1 VIAMTGQDRH
11 AVVIGASIAG
21 VLAARALADHY
32 HRVTLVDRDEMP
44 SRPVVRGGVPQGRH
58 VHGVLSS
65 GLGVIERLFPGT
77 THDLVSRGAQL
88 GDAQA
93 DVRYY
98 FGPRPLAVGHAG
110 LPALGVSRPLLEWYL
125 RRRLLQDRRVELLD
139 RTSVLDL
146 AFSAGERR
154 VVGLVVTDC
163 DAESPRL
170 LPAMLVV
177 DASGRTSRTTEWLE
191 RRGHPVP
198 PEDVRRVDKHYA
210 TRAFRQARRAGQPM
224 VLTAPATPDR
234 PRGGVMIA
242 QEDDVWTVSLYC
254 RGGARPPLGL
264 DEFRAWART
273 LSSPALAEAIDTMI
287 PLDEGARFR
296 FPANRR
302 RHYELL
308 DRFPPGL
315 VVTGDALCAFDP
327 VYAQGMSVA
336 ALEAEALE
344 RSLRKGVVG
353 LARRFHAA
361 AAATID
367 TPWAIAA
374 APAADAPAPLR
385 ARMIQR
391 YMGRLIRSAADD
403 PVLAAAFLRVNHLV
417 DQPQDLLRPSVAL
430 RVLRASRSPLPHS
443 AVRATRHPGRR
454 TGLIEASRS
463 APM

>member
-1 VIAMTGQDRH
+1 M
-11 AVVIGASIAG
+11 VIGASIAG
-21 VLAARALADHY
+21 VLAARVLADHY
-32 HRVTLVDRDEMP
+32 DRVTLVDRDEMP

-77 THDLVSRGAQL
+77 TADLVSRGAQL

-98 FGPRPLAVGHAG
+98 FGPRPLAGGHAG

-125 RRRLLQDRRVELLD
+125 RRRLLRNHRVDVLH

-146 AFSAGERR
+146 AFSADERR
-154 VVGLVVTDC
+154 VVGLIVTDC

-170 LPAMLVV
+170 LPAMLIV

-191 RRGHPVP
+191 RRGYAAP

-210 TRAFRQARRAGQPM
+210 TRAFRQARRPGQPM
-224 VLTAPATPDR
+224 VLTAPSTPDR
-234 PRGGVMIA
+234 PRGGVMVA
-242 QEDDVWTVSLYC
+242 QEDDVWTVSLYS
-254 RGGARPPLGL
+254 REGPRPPLAL
-264 DEFRAWART
+264 DEYRAWART
-273 LSSPALAEAIDTMI
+273 LGSPALADAIDTMI

-302 RHYELL
+302 RHYELV
-308 DRFPPGL
+308 DRLPRGL

-336 ALEAEALE
+336 ALEADALD
-344 RSLRKGVVG
+344 RALRDGVVG

-361 AAATID
+361 AAAIID
-367 TPWAIAA
+367 TPWGIAA
-374 APAADAPAPLR
+374 GPPTDATAPLR
-385 ARMIQR
+385 ARLIQR
-391 YMGRLIRSAADD
+391 YLGRLVQSAADD
-403 PVLAAAFLRVNHLV
+403 PLLTTAFLRVNHLV
-417 DQPQDLLRPSVAL
+417 DRPQDLLRLSVAL
-430 RVLRASRSPLPHS
+430 RVWRATRSPLPHS
-443 AVRATRHPGRR
+443 AVRATRHPGRQ
-454 TGLIEASRS
+454 TGVISASRS
-463 APM
+463 TPM

>member
-1 VIAMTGQDRH
+1 
-11 AVVIGASIAG
+11 
-21 VLAARALADHY
+21 
-32 HRVTLVDRDEMP
+32 
-44 SRPVVRGGVPQGRH
+44 
-58 VHGVLSS
+58 VLSS

-77 THDLVSRGAQL
+77 TDDLVSRGAQL

-98 FGPRPLAVGHAG
+98 FGPRPLAYGYAG

-125 RRRLLQDRRVELLD
+125 RRRLLRNHRVDVLHL
-139 RTSVLDL
+139 TSVLDL
-146 AFSAGERR
+146 AFSADERR
-154 VVGLVVTDC
+154 VVGLIVTDC

-191 RRGHPVP
+191 RRGYPVP

-210 TRAFRQARRAGQPM
+210 TRAFRQARRPGKPM
-224 VLTAPATPDR
+224 VITAPATPDL

-242 QEDDVWTVSLYC
+242 QENDVWTVSLIA
-254 RGGARPPLGL
+254 RDGERPPLAL

-273 LSSPALAEAIDTMI
+273 LASPALADEIEPMI
-287 PLDEGARFR
+287 PLNAGARFR

-302 RHYELL
+302 RHYELVG
-308 DRFPPGL
+308 RFPRGL

-327 VYAQGMSVA
+327 VFAQGMSVA
-336 ALEAEALE
+336 ALEAEALD
-344 RSLRKGVVG
+344 RSLRDGVVG
-353 LARRFHAA
+353 LARRFHTA

-374 APAADAPAPLR
+374 GPSPDAAAPIR
-385 ARMIQR
+385 VRTIQR

-403 PVLAAAFLRVNHLV
+403 PQLAAAFLRVNHLV
-417 DQPQDLLRPSVAL
+417 DRPQDLLRPSVAL
-430 RVLRASRSPLPHS
+430 RVWRGSHSPLPHS
-443 AVRATRHPGRR
+443 AVRATRHAGRR
-454 TGLIEASRS
+454 TGFIEASRS
-463 APM
+463 TPM